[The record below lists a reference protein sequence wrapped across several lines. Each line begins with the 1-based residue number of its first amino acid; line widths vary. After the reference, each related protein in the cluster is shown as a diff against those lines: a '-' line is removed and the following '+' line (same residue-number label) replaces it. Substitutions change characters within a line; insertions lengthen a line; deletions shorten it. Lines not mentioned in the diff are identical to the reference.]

1 MQETICVRI
10 FSKKQNTQ
18 PRKTGQMKHVLAA
31 ILAFSAVLSTRTAMA
46 DDVLVL
52 REGWALQSSALV
64 TASGEA
70 ISGEAFSVE
79 GWHAT
84 SVPATLLAALVAD
97 GTYPDPYIGDN
108 ITKIPGYK
116 PGLWLVMDEDSPF
129 YPSWWY
135 RTSFEVPAS
144 WTGKRLTLHVD
155 GINYR
160 ANVWLNGKRI
170 ADDQSTVG
178 MFRRFAFDVTDG
190 LRAGAKNVL
199 ALEVTGPGHVPKKAY
214 RTKQIEA
221 TTGWDDHNPQPPDL
235 NTGIWQDVYITA
247 TGPVALRDP
256 YTASK
261 LEVPSL
267 AKADLTLSVRAVN
280 LAQAPVK
287 AVVRAAVE
295 SIAIEQTVELTAGE
309 SREIVFAPEQF
320 AALRLEKPRVWW
332 PNDLGP
338 QELYTAHW
346 SVSVGGRES
355 DAVET
360 RFGIR
365 EATTYINEE
374 GWRGYRVNGRNVL
387 IRGGA
392 WMTAD
397 MLLRLPRGR
406 YEALVRY
413 AREGHLNM
421 LRSEGFSIRETKDF
435 YDLCDEYGIM
445 VTQQLFGRSIPDE
458 PLAVACIEDTLLR
471 IRNHPSLVHFLGHDE
486 TFPTKTLDEAYRGLI
501 QRLTP
506 DRTYQPHSG
515 AFDVDERFETGGTRT
530 GSLLLWT
537 YASPA
542 QYYLSKET
550 GAWGF
555 AQSGG
560 VGGIVAPMESIR
572 RMLPGDAL
580 WPLWTKAASLHTVT
594 QGGTYFGPVVKA
606 VNDRYGEPDGIEA
619 FVRKAEALNYEC
631 ARAMFEAYARN
642 KYSATGITTWK
653 YDAAWPAMM
662 TWQYVDWYLLAT
674 AGYYGAKKACEPL
687 HIQYSYDDASVWVVN
702 TRGEAVKDLAAAAV
716 VYDLDGREL
725 GRQSAEVEVGPDG
738 KTQAFVLDVPAN
750 VPPAYFVRLA
760 LNASDGAP
768 VSDNFY
774 WLSTTRDV
782 PGPLDTP
789 FLRAK
794 SVADYKA
801 LNGLR
806 PVMVRTTLRCAGTHP
821 EETAEVTIEN
831 TGDAPAFLMRLAIR
845 ADGNA
850 PEIAPAYWEGNYI
863 TLLPR
868 ASRTLKVRFAPPE
881 GFDPAKATVT
891 ASGWN
896 TR

>member
-1 MQETICVRI
+1 MKQLLAVGMTISAL
-10 FSKKQNTQ
+10 FLPGS
-18 PRKTGQMKHVLAA
+18 GLAA
-31 ILAFSAVLSTRTAMA
+31 
-46 DDVLVL
+46 DVLML
-52 REGWALQSSALV
+52 RNGWALQSSASV
-64 TASGEA
+64 SASGET
-70 ISGEAFSVE
+70 ISGEAFSPE

-135 RTSFEVPAS
+135 RIAFDAPGEWA
-144 WTGKRLTLHVD
+144 GRRLTLHLD

-190 LRAGAKNVL
+190 MRMGAKNVL
-199 ALEVTGPGHVPKKAY
+199 AIEITGPGHVPKKNY

-235 NTGIWQDVYITA
+235 NTGIWQDVYIRA
-247 TGPVALRDP
+247 TGPIALRDP
-256 YTASK
+256 HATSK
-261 LEVPSL
+261 LEIPSL

-280 LAQAPVK
+280 LTPAPVK

-295 SIAIEQTVELTAGE
+295 SIALEQTVELAAAE

-320 AALRLEKPRVWW
+320 PALRLEKPRVWW

-338 QELYTAHW
+338 QELYTARW
-346 SVSVGGRES
+346 TVTAGDRES

-397 MLLRLPRGR
+397 MLLRFTRGR
-406 YEALVRY
+406 YDALVRY

-486 TFPTKTLDEAYRGLI
+486 TFPTKTLDESYRGLI

-594 QGGTYFGPVVKA
+594 QGGTYFGPVVVA
-606 VNDRYGEPDGIEA
+606 VNDRYGKPDGIEA

-631 ARAMFEAYARN
+631 ARGMFEAYARN

-653 YDAAWPAMM
+653 YDAAWPAVM

-702 TRGEAVKDLAAAAV
+702 ARNEGAKGLEAAACT
-716 VYDLDGREL
+716 YDLNGKAI
-725 GRQSAEVEVGPDG
+725 GRQSATVEVGADG
-738 KTQAFVLDVPAN
+738 KTQAFMLDVPAN
-750 VPPAYFVRLA
+750 VSETYFVHLT
-760 LNASDGAP
+760 LNASDGSP
-768 VSDNFY
+768 ISDNFY

-782 PGPLDTP
+782 PGLLDTP

-801 LNGLR
+801 LNGLS
-806 PVMVRTTLRCAGTHP
+806 PVDVKTTLTFAGTRP
-821 EETAEVTIEN
+821 EETAGVTIEN
-831 TGDAPAFLMRLAIR
+831 TSDAPAFLMRLAIR
-845 ADGNA
+845 PSADA
-850 PEIAPAYWEGNYI
+850 HEIAPAYWEDNYI

-868 ASRTLKVRFAPPE
+868 ASRTLKVRFAVPE
-881 GFDPAKATVT
+881 GFDPAKAAVTV
-891 ASGWN
+891 SGWN